1 MESFIFK
8 IVFLNVFLCYQT
20 PVFSVLS
27 RSNIYYRINRPLRQ
41 AVTIT
46 SGQCLQ
52 ILCQMC
58 FGMQCNIDYFV
69 VINVYINAHMR
80 KQSRHNKLRCYVL
93 KQIYTTI
100 YQYILPIFIIYM
112 HTIWINF
119 YNALHKIAININ
131 RFTESYCITDNQW
144 FQKLYKNHRRIYF
157 SNKSIIRGK
166 WRKHGDGKWKFC
178 NLFMDTNFDHHPHH
192 PQHRLIYYFIHP
204 LHMNIKCFQCMFNV
218 VTRV

>member
-1 MESFIFK
+1 MYDFFVNCSLNKKVEVFILK
-8 IVFLNVFLCYQT
+8 IVFLKVFLCYQT

-27 RSNIYYRINRPLRQ
+27 RSNIYYRIIRPLRQ

-80 KQSRHNKLRCYVL
+80 KQDRHNKLRCYVL
-93 KQIYTTI
+93 KQTCTTI

-112 HTIWINF
+112 HTIWMHF
-119 YNALHKIAININ
+119 YSALHK
-131 RFTESYCITDNQW
+131 T
-144 FQKLYKNHRRIYF
+144 LM
-157 SNKSIIRGK
+157 
-166 WRKHGDGKWKFC
+166 
-178 NLFMDTNFDHHPHH
+178 L
-192 PQHRLIYYFIHP
+192 
-204 LHMNIKCFQCMFNV
+204 
-218 VTRV
+218 TREIWIDSLSHTV